1 MIRRPPHDR
10 REGTKGRCIDEDR
23 RGAGIGRQGHR
34 DIASGHPPGTWR
46 DARGILLD
54 GSRGSYN
61 NGGGAS
67 GVGGADGMDGFE
79 ADNGVGGG
87 GGGKG
92 GVVLRLR
99 NILESRH
106 EAALRAMMEELD
118 DEDYHDRREDE
129 EKKEDPPPRRIDDA
143 QDEGLCHALTL
154 REELRSHHERSL
166 SSLETL
172 TPYELSIAQ
181 NNLIDPTCLSVDFA
195 DVGGMDDIKSEI
207 YDLVV
212 MPLLRP
218 DLFVSDSGLVSPPK
232 GILLYGPPGTGKTM
246 LAKAIAKESHAT
258 FVNVQLSTIMNKWFG
273 ESNKL
278 ISATFQLARKMAPS
292 VVFIDEIDAFLSQRF
307 HGRECG

>member
-1 MIRRPPHDR
+1 MTAAKERRDDASTKTAGA
-10 REGTKGRCIDEDR
+10 RE
-23 RGAGIGRQGHR
+23 
-34 DIASGHPPGTWR
+34 
-46 DARGILLD
+46 LD
-54 GSRGSYN
+54 GRAIATSLAVTLLELGVTLAASYVFSRWIARIIHN

-232 GILLYGPPGTGKTM
+232 GILLYG
-246 LAKAIAKESHAT
+246 
-258 FVNVQLSTIMNKWFG
+258 
-273 ESNKL
+273 
-278 ISATFQLARKMAPS
+278 
-292 VVFIDEIDAFLSQRF
+292 
-307 HGRECG
+307 